1 MRRGWCPSLFEPMPS
16 GDGLLVRL
24 KPPGARMTAAAARA
38 LAAAAARFGDGSIAL
53 TRRAAIQVRGLRAG
67 DTPAFAAAMVE
78 AGLADPDPEVE
89 RRRAV
94 IVAPLNGTDP
104 GASPDAPVIA
114 ATIESMFARDP
125 RFARLP
131 AKFCVSVD
139 GGGVLPLGDVGA
151 DIRVVCAGA
160 ACSVAVGKW
169 AAEGDPV
176 DAAEWVARLAL
187 AFLDLSARCSP
198 TPRRMRDLDSLSALG
213 GGEGWGEVGEGWH
226 NPARAACRT
235 VASAPSA
242 GVSPTSPRP
251 SPSPRGGEGVERPIG
266 WVPYGNGTRGAFGLG
281 LPLGTTD
288 AASLARMAGLAQRF
302 GAGALC
308 VTPWRA
314 LVIPGV
320 AARDAAALREA
331 GAALGVIV
339 DGSDPRLKVSACVGR
354 PGCASAS
361 VDARADAA
369 VLAAPGL
376 RATVHV
382 SGCAKGCAR
391 PAAADVTLV
400 GEAGRYALVR
410 DGLPPRRG
418 LMLAQAAALIE
429 GAAP

>member
-24 KPPGARMTAAAARA
+24 KPPGARLTAAAVRA
-38 LAAAAARFGDGSIAL
+38 LAGAATRFGDGSIAL
-53 TRRAAIQVRGLRAG
+53 TRRAAIQARGLRAR
-67 DTPAFAAAMVE
+67 DVPAFAAAMVG

-94 IVAPLNGTDP
+94 VVAPLNRDDP
-104 GASPDAPVIA
+104 DASPDGPSVA
-114 ATIESMFARDP
+114 AAIENIFARDP
-125 RFARLP
+125 RFALLP

-151 DIRVVCAGA
+151 DIRVACAGG
-160 ACSVAVGKW
+160 ACSVAVGNW
-169 AAEGDPV
+169 VVTGGTADAV
-176 DAAEWVARLAL
+176 DLVAWLVL
-187 AFLDLSARCSP
+187 AFVDLSARYSP
-198 TPRRMRDLDSLSALG
+198 PPRRMRDLVAAMGTFPSVIG
-213 GGEGWGEVGEGWH
+213 GLD
-226 NPARAACRT
+226 PAIQPTVPAVRT
-235 VASAPSA
+235 LRWMRGS
-242 GVSPTSPRP
+242 SPRMTP
-251 SPSPRGGEGVERPIG
+251 SNLAIG
-266 WVPYGNGTRGAFGLG
+266 WIAHLTGDRGAFGLG
-281 LPLGTTD
+281 FPLGATD
-288 AASLARMAGLAQRF
+288 AASLARMAELAQRF

-320 AARDAAALREA
+320 LARDAAALREA
-331 GAALGVIV
+331 GVALGVIV
-339 DGSDPRLKVSACVGR
+339 DGADPRLKVSACVGR
-354 PGCASAS
+354 PGCARAS

-369 VLAAPGL
+369 ALASPGL

-382 SGCAKGCAR
+382 SGCAKRCAR

-410 DGLPPRRG
+410 DGSVPVRRG
-418 LMLAQAAALIE
+418 LTLAQAAALIE

>member
-24 KPPGARMTAAAARA
+24 KPPGARMTAAAAPA
-38 LAAAAARFGDGSIAL
+38 LAGAATRFGDGSIAL

-78 AGLADPDPEVE
+78 AGLADPDREVE

-198 TPRRMRDLDSLSALG
+198 TPRRMRDLDSLSA
-213 GGEGWGEVGEGWH
+213 
-226 NPARAACRT
+226 PAGR
-235 VASAPSA
+235 
-242 GVSPTSPRP
+242 
-251 SPSPRGGEGVERPIG
+251 RGG
-266 WVPYGNGTRGAFGLG
+266 
-281 LPLGTTD
+281 
-288 AASLARMAGLAQRF
+288 
-302 GAGALC
+302 
-308 VTPWRA
+308 
-314 LVIPGV
+314 
-320 AARDAAALREA
+320 
-331 GAALGVIV
+331 
-339 DGSDPRLKVSACVGR
+339 
-354 PGCASAS
+354 
-361 VDARADAA
+361 
-369 VLAAPGL
+369 
-376 RATVHV
+376 
-382 SGCAKGCAR
+382 
-391 PAAADVTLV
+391 
-400 GEAGRYALVR
+400 
-410 DGLPPRRG
+410 
-418 LMLAQAAALIE
+418 
-429 GAAP
+429 